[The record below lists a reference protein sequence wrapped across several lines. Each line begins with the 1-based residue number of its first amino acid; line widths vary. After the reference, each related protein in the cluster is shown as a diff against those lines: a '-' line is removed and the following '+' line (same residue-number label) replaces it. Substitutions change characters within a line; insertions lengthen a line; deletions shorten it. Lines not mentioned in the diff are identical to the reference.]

1 MKVSFKWLSSFVDIE
16 DDIDSLKDK
25 LTFAGLEVERTEV
38 IGADYNGVVVGEILE
53 IDQHPNADK
62 LKLCLVDFGTEE
74 NIRVVCGAPNTKVG
88 GKFPFAPVGTILP
101 NGVKLKKAK
110 IRGETSL
117 GMLCAKDELGL
128 GEDHSGLMELN
139 SNLKPGT
146 PFVDVVGPPDQVIE
160 LEITPNRPDCLSMI
174 GIAREVSALY
184 DLPLKNI
191 DLKEMKTDDSSIHV
205 EVTDKDKCPCYT
217 ARVIKNVKVD
227 ISPQWIQSRLEA
239 AGIRPINN
247 IVDIT
252 NYVMLETG
260 HPMHAFDMNLINGQ
274 NIFVRYAKNNEK
286 FISLDGE
293 TLELSDNMMVI
304 SDKNKPIALAGIIG
318 GESSGINNDTT
329 NIILEA
335 AVFDTSSTR
344 STSKKLGIY
353 TESSYRFQRG
363 VSPHSVLDANIRAAN
378 LIMELCPTA
387 EPENVIILNQ
397 INTERQK
404 INFSWSFITKKIG
417 FKIPKAEIKGIF
429 KKLSIEIVDDNNDTA
444 IALIPHF
451 RLDLKLEIDLVEEV
465 ARMYGVND
473 IPENTPI
480 AKVVEGASNK
490 RYAAFNNIRSVLQG
504 LGVSEI
510 MNYSL
515 VNHSLLD
522 EARIDNI
529 NQRESLPHPISEEQ
543 SVLRTSL
550 IPQMLESIGRNHSRQ
565 IKELCFYE
573 IGKVFKRVDNDVLE
587 YDHLSIGLLGPVGR
601 NLLNKQEAVNNEE
614 QFIWIKGL
622 IEELITNLKVSN
634 LSFKEST
641 NQAFNAN
648 QVLDIFVDDQKIG
661 LFGIISKEIGQ
672 NRKINEPIALAE
684 LDIAL
689 LLNYALERS
698 SVDSIPIYPYVSRD
712 LSLVLEKSITHESIM
727 ALINKF
733 RPKFLESVNLFDIY
747 DGKGIPEGKKSIG
760 YNFIYRSSAETLTD
774 KKVNKVHE
782 KLMHILSQ
790 ELSAEIRV

>member
-1 MKVSFKWLSSFVDIE
+1 MKVSFKWLNSFVDIN
-16 DDIDSLKDK
+16 DDIDSFKDK
-25 LTFAGLEVERTEV
+25 LTFAGLEVERTE
-38 IGADYNGVVVGEILE
+38 IRGADFNGIVVGEILE
-53 IDQHPNADK
+53 LEQHPNADK
-62 LKLCLVDFGTEE
+62 LKLCLVNFGAEK
-74 NIRVVCGAPNTKVG
+74 NIRVVCGAPNTKIG

-101 NGVKLKKAK
+101 NGIKLKKAK

-128 GEDHSGLMELN
+128 GEDHSGLMELD
-139 SNLKPGT
+139 SNLKAGT
-146 PFVDVVGPPDQVIE
+146 PFVDVIGAPDKVIE

-184 DLPLKNI
+184 ELPLKNI
-191 DLKEMKTDDSSIHV
+191 DLKEIKSDDCSIHV
-205 EVTDKDKCPCYT
+205 DVIDKDKCPCYI
-217 ARVIKNVKVD
+217 ARVIKNVKVSM
-227 ISPQWIQSRLEA
+227 SPQWIQSRLEA
-239 AGIRPINN
+239 VGIRPINN

-260 HPMHAFDMNLINGQ
+260 HPMHAFDMNSIDGQ
-274 NIFVRYAKNNEK
+274 NICVRYAKNNEN
-286 FISLDGE
+286 FTSLDGDSY
-293 TLELSDNMMVI
+293 ELYDNMMII
-304 SDKNKPIALAGIIG
+304 SDKNKALALAGIIG
-318 GESSGINNDTT
+318 GESSGINNYTT
-329 NIILEA
+329 DIILET
-335 AVFDTSSTR
+335 AVFDTSLTR
-344 STSKKLGIY
+344 YTSKKLGIH

-363 VSPHSVLDANIRAAN
+363 VNPHSVLDANTRATN
-378 LIMELCPTA
+378 LIMELCPSA
-387 EPENVIILNQ
+387 QPENAVNINQ
-397 INTERQK
+397 INTEKQK
-404 INFSWSFITKKIG
+404 INFSWSFINKIIG
-417 FKIPKAEIKGIF
+417 FEISKAEIKEIF
-429 KKLSIEIVDDNNDTA
+429 KKLSIEIIDDNNDTA

-473 IPENTPI
+473 IPGNTPI

-490 RYAAFNNIRSVLQG
+490 KYDMFNNIRSVLQG

-522 EARIDNI
+522 EVRIDDR
-529 NQRESLPHPISEEQ
+529 NQRELLPHPISEEQ

-550 IPQMLESIGRNHSRQ
+550 IPQMFESIGRNHSRQ

-573 IGKVFKRVDNDVLE
+573 IGKVFKRVENDVLE

-601 NLLNKQEAVNNEE
+601 NLLNKQVAVNDEE

-641 NQAFNAN
+641 SQAFNVN
-648 QVLDIFVDDQKIG
+648 QSLDICVDDQKIG
-661 LFGIISKEIGQ
+661 LFGIISKEIGK

-684 LDIAL
+684 LDIAS
-689 LLNYALERS
+689 LLNYARERS
-698 SVDSIPIYPYVSRD
+698 SVDPIPIYPYVSRD

-747 DGKGIPEGKKSIG
+747 DGKGIPEGKRSIG

-782 KLMHILSQ
+782 KLMNILSQ

>member
-1 MKVSFKWLSSFVDIE
+1 MYK
-16 DDIDSLKDK
+16 
-25 LTFAGLEVERTEV
+25 RQEV

-88 GKFPFAPVGTILP
+88 GKFPFAPVGTMLP

-110 IRGETSL
+110 IRGEISL

-146 PFVDVVGPPDQVIE
+146 PFVDVVGSPDHIIE
-160 LEITPNRPDCLSMI
+160 LEITPNRSDCLSMI

-184 DLPLKNI
+184 ELPLKKI
-191 DLKEMKTDDSSIHV
+191 DLKEMKSDDSSIHV

-286 FISLDGE
+286 FVSLDGE

-344 STSKKLGIY
+344 STSKKLGIF

-363 VSPHSVLDANIRAAN
+363 VNPHSVLDANIRAAN

-465 ARMYGVND
+465 ARMYGC
-473 IPENTPI
+473 
-480 AKVVEGASNK
+480 
-490 RYAAFNNIRSVLQG
+490 
-504 LGVSEI
+504 
-510 MNYSL
+510 
-515 VNHSLLD
+515 LLY
-522 EARIDNI
+522 
-529 NQRESLPHPISEEQ
+529 
-543 SVLRTSL
+543 TS
-550 IPQMLESIGRNHSRQ
+550 PS
-565 IKELCFYE
+565 
-573 IGKVFKRVDNDVLE
+573 
-587 YDHLSIGLLGPVGR
+587 P
-601 NLLNKQEAVNNEE
+601 
-614 QFIWIKGL
+614 
-622 IEELITNLKVSN
+622 
-634 LSFKEST
+634 
-641 NQAFNAN
+641 
-648 QVLDIFVDDQKIG
+648 
-661 LFGIISKEIGQ
+661 
-672 NRKINEPIALAE
+672 
-684 LDIAL
+684 
-689 LLNYALERS
+689 
-698 SVDSIPIYPYVSRD
+698 RD
-712 LSLVLEKSITHESIM
+712 
-727 ALINKF
+727 
-733 RPKFLESVNLFDIY
+733 
-747 DGKGIPEGKKSIG
+747 
-760 YNFIYRSSAETLTD
+760 
-774 KKVNKVHE
+774 
-782 KLMHILSQ
+782 
-790 ELSAEIRV
+790 

>member
-1 MKVSFKWLSSFVDIE
+1 MKVSFKWLNSFVDIN
-16 DDIDSLKDK
+16 DDIDSFKDK
-25 LTFAGLEVERTEV
+25 LTFAGLEVERTE
-38 IGADYNGVVVGEILE
+38 IRGADFNGIVVGEILE
-53 IDQHPNADK
+53 IEQHPNADK
-62 LKLCLVDFGTEE
+62 LKLCLVNFGAEE
-74 NIRVVCGAPNTKVG
+74 NIRVVCGAPNTKIG

-101 NGVKLKKAK
+101 NGIKLKKAK

-128 GEDHSGLMELN
+128 GEDHSGLMELD
-139 SNLKPGT
+139 SNLKAGT
-146 PFVDVVGPPDQVIE
+146 PFVDVVGAPDKVIE

-184 DLPLKNI
+184 ELPLKNI
-191 DLKEMKTDDSSIHV
+191 DLKEIKSDDCSIHV
-205 EVTDKDKCPCYT
+205 DVIDKDKCPCYI
-217 ARVIKNVKVD
+217 ARVIKNVKVSM
-227 ISPQWIQSRLEA
+227 SPQWIQSRLEA
-239 AGIRPINN
+239 VGIRPINN

-260 HPMHAFDMNLINGQ
+260 HPMHAFDMNSIDGQ
-274 NIFVRYAKNNEK
+274 NICVRYAKNNEN
-286 FISLDGE
+286 FTSLDGDSY
-293 TLELSDNMMVI
+293 ELYDNMMII
-304 SDKNKPIALAGIIG
+304 SDKNKALALAGIIG
-318 GESSGINNDTT
+318 GETSEINNHTT
-329 NIILEA
+329 DIILET
-335 AVFDTSSTR
+335 AVFDTSLTR
-344 STSKKLGIY
+344 YTSKKLGIH

-363 VSPHSVLDANIRAAN
+363 VNPHSVLDANIRATN

-387 EPENVIILNQ
+387 HPENAVNINQ
-397 INTERQK
+397 INAEKQK
-404 INFSWSFITKKIG
+404 INFSWSFINKKIG
-417 FKIPKAEIKGIF
+417 FEISKAEIKDIF
-429 KKLSIEIVDDNNDTA
+429 KKLSIEIIDDNNDTA

-480 AKVVEGASNK
+480 AKVIEGASNK
-490 RYAAFNNIRSVLQG
+490 KYDMFNNIRSVLQG

-522 EARIDNI
+522 EVRIDDR
-529 NQRESLPHPISEEQ
+529 NQRELLPHPISEEQ

-550 IPQMLESIGRNHSRQ
+550 IPQMFESIGRNHSRQ

-573 IGKVFKRVDNDVLE
+573 IGKVFKRVENNVLE

-601 NLLNKQEAVNNEE
+601 NLLNKQVAVNDEE

-641 NQAFNAN
+641 SQAFNVN
-648 QVLDIFVDDQKIG
+648 QSLDICVDDQKIG
-661 LFGIISKEIGQ
+661 LFGIISKEIGK

-684 LDIAL
+684 LDIAS
-689 LLNYALERS
+689 LLNYARERS
-698 SVDSIPIYPYVSRD
+698 SVDPIPIYPYVSRD

-747 DGKGIPEGKKSIG
+747 DGKGIPEGKRSIG

-782 KLMHILSQ
+782 KLMNILSQ